1 MESGTLLHN
10 LKAILPKYS
19 NIYVD
24 PSPIPSIPR
33 PTSRSS
39 KTPSLLNFLSAQSPS
54 SNGLDIFSSRSDFDT
69 VVRLLGDTK
78 KCHSLSKELDLF
90 RVKKSPAEVAI
101 MRRAGKASSNGMIAA
116 MGGASKKGRTEME
129 VQAIFEFECS
139 MNGGQRPAYVP
150 VVAGGDRSLV
160 IHYTN
165 NDQSLKQVQQD
176 NGLVCLD
183 GGCELDGYASD
194 ITRAFPTNESGTF
207 TKPQRDIYQAILN
220 VLHQCT
226 KLSTA
231 TQNLSLSE
239 LHRKSVEFLR
249 LELLNLGFNLPSG
262 HLERYLYPHYLGH
275 WLGIDLHD
283 SSTVQRSTRLEEDMV
298 LTIEPALYIPIE
310 GPGISGC
317 PEEYRGIG
325 IRIEDDVLV
334 GKDDNI
340 ILSAEAPREIVDVE
354 AACQQFLDSNTKF
367 SEREREQERRNASNR

>member
-1 MESGTLLHN
+1 
-10 LKAILPKYS
+10 
-19 NIYVD
+19 
-24 PSPIPSIPR
+24 
-33 PTSRSS
+33 
-39 KTPSLLNFLSAQSPS
+39 
-54 SNGLDIFSSRSDFDT
+54 
-69 VVRLLGDTK
+69 
-78 KCHSLSKELDLF
+78 
-90 RVKKSPAEVAI
+90 

-165 NDQSLKQVQQD
+165 NDQSLKQVQEND
-176 NGLVCLD
+176 GLICLD

-283 SSTVQRSTRLEEDMV
+283 SSTVQRSTRLEEGMV

-367 SEREREQERRNASNR
+367 SEREREQERRNASNH